1 MTSLEPIEPFL
12 RAEKPPEDAVVVLR
26 GGPIAID
33 KIVQHAVREAREYSY
48 RSRPLYSVSVS
59 LTIDGWSLDDL
70 LAGPLVSR
78 STYAV
83 STVGVLRAARF
94 ELLATYDAPHYDLVL
109 GSAGYDEAS
118 RLLLYFGE
126 PQPNPYRRR
135 R

>member
-12 RAEKPPEDAVVVLR
+12 RADEPPDEAVVVLR

-48 RSRPLYSVSVS
+48 RGEPLYSVSVS

-83 STVGVLRAARF
+83 STVGALRAARF
-94 ELLATYDAPHYDLVL
+94 VLLATYAAPHYDLVL
-109 GSAGYDEAS
+109 GSAGYDEAT

-126 PQPNPYRRR
+126 PQPNPYKRRR
-135 R
+135 